1 MNIYRYLPYVLIPI
15 SLVVYEIATF
25 FVMLVYPFNSILVS
39 RYEPQNAFIAMFW
52 YDGIGNIMFF
62 IGVSLLIIPML
73 LYLSLQQKYLR
84 VLFFIFA
91 SFILSYYAIFYW
103 ATNLATPYQSG
114 YGQSGVAYAMFGL
127 IIGMYISDAF
137 LLLLRRRLYDIIVP
151 IIVLIP
157 LVLLMYVLPVMF
169 YSETLG
175 VLYII
180 HRIAFEYG
188 IISGIVFSVF
198 EGSFSILLGGSLYEK
213 TVSV

>member
-1 MNIYRYLPYVLIPI
+1 MKVYRYLPYFLIPI
-15 SLVVYEIATF
+15 FLTVYEMTTLI
-25 FVMLVYPFNSILVS
+25 VMNVYSLNSIVVS
-39 RYEPQNAFIAMFW
+39 QEEPQNAFIAMFW
-52 YDGIGNIMFF
+52 YDGFGNIMFV

-114 YGQSGVAYAMFGL
+114 YGQSGVVYAMFGL

-137 LLLLRRRLYDIIVP
+137 LLFLRKRLYDIIVP

-157 LVLLMYVLPVMF
+157 LILLMYVLPVIF

-188 IISGIVFSVF
+188 IIAGIVFSAF